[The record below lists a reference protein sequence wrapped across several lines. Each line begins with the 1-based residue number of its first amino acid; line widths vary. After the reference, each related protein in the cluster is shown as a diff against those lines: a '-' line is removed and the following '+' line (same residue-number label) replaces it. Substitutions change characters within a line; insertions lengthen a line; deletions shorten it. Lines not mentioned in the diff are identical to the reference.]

1 VRQLYARAGDWLETT
16 LNILRVTPMN
26 NLNGHS
32 SLKLLGEHYND
43 IYTFPIDNLNIILIL
58 DAMSEGN

>member
-1 VRQLYARAGDWLETT
+1 
-16 LNILRVTPMN
+16 MN
-26 NLNGHS
+26 NLNGHL
-32 SLKLLGEHYND
+32 SLKLLGEHYNV